1 MTITAELDE
10 RQIEDLDL
18 TITITMPVRHWKLI
32 NEAIAKTQVD
42 QWNSTKS
49 EFIQSINKT
58 INGMTGQL
66 EGEYPNNQPQK

>member
-42 QWNSTKS
+42 QWNRTKS

-66 EGEYPNNQPQK
+66 EGEYPNNSPQK